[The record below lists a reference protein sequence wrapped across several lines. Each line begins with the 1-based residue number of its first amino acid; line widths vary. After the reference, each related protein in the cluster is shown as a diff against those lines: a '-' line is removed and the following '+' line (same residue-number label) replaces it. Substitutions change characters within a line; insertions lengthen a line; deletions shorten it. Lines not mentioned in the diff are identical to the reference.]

1 MTDATNA
8 TRRFGPVAIA
18 IAAVAGLAAGVGA
31 GFGIGAVTGG
41 SASGSERLESA
52 VRGCTA
58 TPGGEADVANF
69 ATVTDGTRLEY
80 VAGGALEEGANTHY
94 ANMSCLLSSVGV
106 GTIEFPAILQ
116 GPYDLSFE
124 TDLATATVTGD
135 DFDSATLT
143 IELR

>member
-1 MTDATNA
+1 MTDATKPP
-8 TRRFGPVAIA
+8 RRFGPVAIA
-18 IAAVAGLAAGVGA
+18 ITAVAGVGVGVGA
-31 GFGIGAVTGG
+31 GFAIGALIPG
-41 SASGSERLESA
+41 SAGGSERLESA

-58 TPGGEADVANF
+58 EPRGDADVANF
-69 ATVTDGTRLEY
+69 ATVTDGTHLEY
-80 VAGGALEEGANTHY
+80 VADGALEEGANAHY

-106 GTIEFPAILQ
+106 STIEFPAILQ

-143 IELR
+143 IDLR